1 MIVLNYKTFNA
12 ANSPLSRGALW
23 RTDLHKRE
31 KCGSRSSHKKDD
43 DAGNPTGGVPQL
55 TVEPIEL

>member
-1 MIVLNYKTFNA
+1 MMYV
-12 ANSPLSRGALW
+12 W

-43 DAGNPTGGVPQL
+43 DAGNPTRGVPQL
-55 TVEPIEL
+55 TVELIEL